1 MAATIC
7 DDGNFH
13 RCFVDEEFHFN
24 LVKSLNNLKSHRSL
38 CDITIICG
46 KERISAHKIVLAA
59 TSTYFCAMF
68 TSGLCE
74 STLNEVKC
82 SSKAQD
88 RACFVFTLVTVVF
101 LAEGNSMTLSDQI
114 SQ

>member
-24 LVKSLNNLKSHRSL
+24 LVKALNNLKSHSSL
-38 CDITIICG
+38 CDITIVCG

-74 STLNEVKC
+74 STLNEVRC
-82 SSKAQD
+82 SSKAQE
-88 RACFVFTLVTVVF
+88 RVVLFLTWLQLYSELKETL
-101 LAEGNSMTLSDQI
+101 
-114 SQ
+114 